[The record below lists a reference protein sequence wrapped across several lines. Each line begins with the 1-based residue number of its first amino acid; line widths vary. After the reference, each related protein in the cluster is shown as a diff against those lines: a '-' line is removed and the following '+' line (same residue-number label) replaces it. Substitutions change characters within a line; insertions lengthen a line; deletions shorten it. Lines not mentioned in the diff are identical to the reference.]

1 MAVFDVT
8 TYRPVSG
15 NKYFVD
21 CNVLMYEFYSNGAY
35 ASNLV
40 SKYDVFFTKA
50 IEEHATIYVT
60 EMLVSEFVNTY
71 VQPEFHRLA
80 HLHGWPH
87 TKDYFKHIFKTTS
100 EYADILKEIEI
111 ILNKQLFPITEKKN
125 VSFEDTKL
133 MGIFDN
139 PATFDFNDRYYARSF
154 PGEDVYFVTNDAD
167 FNNITGINI
176 ITANQKMLD
185 GVCE

>member
-1 MAVFDVT
+1 MLSVEKRDYWHYIWLKRASQEQK
-8 TYRPVSG
+8 YRNQPKNWFRIGCYIVSSVG
-15 NKYFVD
+15 K
-21 CNVLMYEFYSNGAY
+21 VL
-35 ASNLV
+35 
-40 SKYDVFFTKA
+40 
-50 IEEHATIYVT
+50 
-60 EMLVSEFVNTY
+60 
-71 VQPEFHRLA
+71 
-80 HLHGWPH
+80 
-87 TKDYFKHIFKTTS
+87 FKHIFKTTS